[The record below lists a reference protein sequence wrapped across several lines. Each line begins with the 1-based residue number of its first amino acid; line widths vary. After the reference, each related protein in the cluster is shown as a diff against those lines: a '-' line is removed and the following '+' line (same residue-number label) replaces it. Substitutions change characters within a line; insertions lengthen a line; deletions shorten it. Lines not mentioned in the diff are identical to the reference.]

1 MDDFSELL
9 SRARAGDA
17 GAVETIYRE
26 YQDAVARAAR
36 SGLGPFLH
44 QQYDTI
50 DISQSVF
57 GDMIRELPA
66 FEDRGEPAFRRW
78 LLTKVHNKLCVKAR
92 GQTLKGGVR
101 RERRLETETGLA
113 AAHDAPEP
121 GDVVAGRDEEE
132 RLGAMLGALEPAD
145 REVIG
150 LYVDEGLPWAE
161 VARRLDLGSPDAARM
176 RFVRA
181 VTSLR
186 RRWTRG

>member
-9 SRARAGDA
+9 GRARAGDRD
-17 GAVETIYRE
+17 AVDAIYRE
-26 YQDAVARAAR
+26 YRDAVARAAR
-36 SGLGPFLH
+36 DGLGPFLH

-92 GQTLKGGVR
+92 RQVLADGLR

-113 AAHDAPEP
+113 AAHDGAEP
-121 GDVVAGRDEEE
+121 GEVVASRDEEE
-132 RLGAMLGALEPAD
+132 RLGVLLGALDPAD

-150 LYVDEGLPWAE
+150 LYVDEALPWAE
-161 VARRLDLGSPDAARM
+161 VARRLGLASPDAARM

-181 VTSLR
+181 MTTLR
-186 RRWTRG
+186 RRWTRA